1 MHRPPPASRRKR
13 RPNLRR
19 RLARKR
25 GKYDLQLE
33 RQWVAEIPYQPTR
46 SDQVYR
52 LVIRRQRIEVHD
64 QGELFELWR
73 YRYAMTNLPQTT
85 SAQEAM
91 DLTYQRCDQENV
103 IEQLQHGVAGMRM
116 PTGGLESNA
125 AFLTCARLAHNLKA
139 WLAQLALPLE
149 TMRWEWKRFRH
160 AFVYV
165 AARVLRKSRQIHV
178 EIAASHRTAK
188 TLLQAHAR
196 LQI

>member
-1 MHRPPPASRRKR
+1 M
-13 RPNLRR
+13 
-19 RLARKR
+19 
-25 GKYDLQLE
+25 
-33 RQWVAEIPYQPTR
+33 
-46 SDQVYR
+46 
-52 LVIRRQRIEVHD
+52 IRRQRVEEHH
-64 QGELFELWR
+64 QGQLFELWR
-73 YRYAMTNLPQTT
+73 YRYVMTNLPPST
-85 SAQEAM
+85 STREVV

-103 IEQLQHGVAGMRM
+103 IEQLQHGIAGMRM
-116 PTGGLESNA
+116 PTGGLLSNA

-178 EIAASHRTAK
+178 QIATSHRTAQ
-188 TLLQAHAR
+188 TILQAHAR